1 MSIPRSYIEMWAAGI
16 FPRFFVKSA
25 YTLQRLANGTWFV
38 EPFITCQKHGPK
50 GKIIFIGTR
59 ETVQKIKREN
69 E

>member
-1 MSIPRSYIEMWAAGI
+1 MMPRSYIEMWAAGQ
-16 FPRFFVKSA
+16 FPRYFVKSA
-25 YTLQRLANGTWFV
+25 YTLQRLANGILYV
-38 EPFITCQKHGPK
+38 EPFLTCQKQGPK